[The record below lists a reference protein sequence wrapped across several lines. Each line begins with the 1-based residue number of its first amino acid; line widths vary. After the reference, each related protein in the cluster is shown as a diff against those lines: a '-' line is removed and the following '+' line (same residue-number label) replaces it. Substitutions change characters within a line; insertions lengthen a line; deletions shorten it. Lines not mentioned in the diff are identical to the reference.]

1 MITLEQ
7 HGRDARATTTADP
20 YEFYLAYA
28 RCFACPQTAMDK
40 RHIFMLYDVLRS
52 HPFEQA
58 LEIGCF
64 NGASSTAFVEA
75 INKGAS
81 FRATFCDVSPTHS
94 LSAVINNCRKPD
106 QVRFTQ
112 QPSWMVLDTNEPFDF
127 IFVDAAH
134 DLDSVSLEIKHLVRR
149 RPLCVVAH
157 DTNAT
162 AAGYS
167 KCEGAQLLKETFKAN
182 TDYYYYEDSAHRE
195 GERTERGLFLAT
207 TDYPLYRKAIAAF
220 DSRA

>member
-1 MITLEQ
+1 MIELQT
-7 HGRDARATTTADP
+7 AAAATSDP

-40 RHIFMLYDVLRS
+40 RHIFMLYDVLRAY
-52 HPFEQA
+52 PFEQA

-75 INKGAS
+75 INKGAP

-149 RPLCVVAH
+149 RPLCVMAH

-167 KCEGAQLLKETFKAN
+167 KCEGAERLKRTFQDHPDYFYTEDNAN
-182 TDYYYYEDSAHRE
+182 RE

-207 TDYPLYRKAIAAF
+207 TDRSLWLKALAAF
-220 DSRA
+220 ETRARM